1 MEVEVFEEHVDR
13 MRQGEDQ
20 NLTTIGELQNE
31 NEYLTAENAKMGQT
45 FDPEKIRILEEKI
58 SEMGLETRSI
68 EELFDKLID
77 GFGNSEIGAVVRE
90 AQNIKIDHNRVR
102 CQIARLKRELF
113 EDDLF
118 EYDGME
124 GKRKLVSMK
133 KDLSENTIKESI
145 LAEKLDKKMKD
156 LDDAFR
162 ANKAR
167 LDTGS
172 KRDSEME
179 RMRQEIKMLKLTSVS
194 SRDYMSS
201 EIKEQNH
208 GLFTGGNWSGSN
220 MNLNTFAKRDG
231 RGTPVRPPSALSVT
245 QKSMKKFDN
254 ASVIRPQTPK
264 AIDRLIDEHHT
275 SYAKL
280 KSKLVDLKSKFN

>member
-102 CQIARLKRELF
+102 CQIARLKVEFFFNRKRENYLKMTYSSTTGWR
-113 EDDLF
+113 E
-118 EYDGME
+118 
-124 GKRKLVSMK
+124 
-133 KDLSENTIKESI
+133 KE
-145 LAEKLDKKMKD
+145 
-156 LDDAFR
+156 
-162 ANKAR
+162 
-167 LDTGS
+167 
-172 KRDSEME
+172 
-179 RMRQEIKMLKLTSVS
+179 
-194 SRDYMSS
+194 
-201 EIKEQNH
+201 
-208 GLFTGGNWSGSN
+208 NWS
-220 MNLNTFAKRDG
+220 A
-231 RGTPVRPPSALSVT
+231 
-245 QKSMKKFDN
+245 
-254 ASVIRPQTPK
+254 
-264 AIDRLIDEHHT
+264 
-275 SYAKL
+275 
-280 KSKLVDLKSKFN
+280 